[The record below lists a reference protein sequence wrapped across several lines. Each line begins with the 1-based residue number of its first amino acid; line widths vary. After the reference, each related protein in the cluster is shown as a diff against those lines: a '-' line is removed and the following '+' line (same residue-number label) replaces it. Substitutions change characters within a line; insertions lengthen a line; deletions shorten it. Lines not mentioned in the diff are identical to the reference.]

1 PTIAGWLHQTAL
13 NKSREWL
20 RSELRRRRREQV
32 AVNLELAGAEGNSV
46 WSSLVPL
53 LDEALLELREPDRL
67 AVILHFMEGQTFH
80 EVGSALGIGE
90 DTARKRVNRCLGQLT
105 HFFRRRGFAAPAF
118 VAGTPL
124 FTLSSH
130 AVPAGLAAAATTAG
144 LAAAHSAATSTLTL
158 IKEALKI
165 MAWTKVK
172 TIAVAGAGVL
182 LAAGLTTITVQ
193 QILSRREHAAGAGG
207 CVFHFTLSGYK
218 GDYLGLPR
226 PGNTPEKFAP
236 EFISRE
242 TQSVHGL
249 VFAPDGDQLVYM
261 WDDPAG
267 QQKGVR
273 LAYMRQIDGRWTDP
287 VVLEFSRTSSCI
299 NPVFSADGKRII
311 FSRFA
316 GGRMDY
322 CSCEV
327 SAEKYSAPQI
337 IKPPI
342 PTQSAMPFS
351 YSEDASGDVY
361 FSCALPGNRGG
372 TDIYKLTKRRG
383 NFAVVPISSLC
394 SPMNDDSP
402 FVSADGRYLVFN
414 RGSQSASGQCD
425 VMFSY
430 RTADGGWSPPV
441 NYGRHIGAT
450 DINWRPTITP
460 DGKYLFFG
468 MRSGSNFGIYWVSA
482 SVLEELRPKD
492 E

>member
-1 PTIAGWLHQTAL
+1 MI
-13 NKSREWL
+13 SD
-20 RSELRRRRREQV
+20 
-32 AVNLELAGAEGNSV
+32 NSV
-46 WSSLVPL
+46 
-53 LDEALLELREPDRL
+53 
-67 AVILHFMEGQTFH
+67 Q
-80 EVGSALGIGE
+80 
-90 DTARKRVNRCLGQLT
+90 
-105 HFFRRRGFAAPAF
+105 
-118 VAGTPL
+118 
-124 FTLSSH
+124 
-130 AVPAGLAAAATTAG
+130 AVPVALAKSVTAVALAKGAAA
-144 LAAAHSAATSTLTL
+144 STSTLTL
-158 IKEALKI
+158 IKGALKI

-172 TIAVAGAGVL
+172 TAAIAGAGVL

-193 QILSRREHAAGAGG
+193 QILSHREHAAGAGG
-207 CVFHFTLSGYK
+207 YVFHFTLSGYQ

-236 EFISRE
+236 DFISRE

-249 VFAPDGDQLVYM
+249 VFAPDGEQLVYM

-372 TDIYKLTKRRG
+372 TDIYKLTRRRG
-383 NFAVVPISSLC
+383 NFVVVPISSLC